1 MENQFT
7 YIVEI
12 TPDGSKKG
20 GMNSEKVTINLSDP
34 FEARADAIDHAVS
47 VINVPEILDEKEGD
61 STVEVFFQVDGKAHL
76 IFSEDVENALVG
88 LEEEAKQYLNSGL
101 VQKDQ
106 LAAVYKNKKS
116 AAEDYSIPVFVFDP
130 EELKRYPN
138 MEHELIHIL
147 DMNKEQILNHD
158 Y

>member
-12 TPDGSKKG
+12 TPDGCKKG
-20 GMNSEKVTINLSDP
+20 GMNTEKISINLSDP
-34 FEARADAIDHAVS
+34 FEARADAIDHAIT
-47 VINVPEILDEKEGD
+47 VINDPELLDEEEGD
-61 STVEVFFQVDGKAHL
+61 PIVEVFFLVNDKAHL

-101 VQKDQ
+101 VQKDE
-106 LAAVYKNKKS
+106 LTSVYKNKRNAS
-116 AAEDYSIPVFVFDP
+116 NDYTIPVFVLDP
-130 EELKRYPN
+130 EELKRYPK
-138 MEHELIHIL
+138 MENELIHIL
-147 DMNKEQILNHD
+147 GMNVEEILNHD